1 MNRFIVEKRE
11 GCTVFF
17 MADKIEINEGVL
29 CAYEGH
35 DLVGVYREY
44 IACWMTHKNIEPE
57 VDK

>member
-1 MNRFIVEKRE
+1 MWF
-11 GCTVFF
+11 T
-17 MADKIEINEGVL
+17 ADKIEINEGVL

-57 VDK
+57 VVR